1 MLNFWKYASS
11 AHIFYFVIVFGIFIL
26 RKKIGSGGLFFKTKD
41 TKKAKTEDK
50 EVSEDG
56 VQAPEKTA
64 NSVEKPDDE
73 EGDSEVPSLPLGLTG
88 NFQKILYLSGV

>member
-1 MLNFWKYASS
+1 MKICLFSTHFLFCDRIWY
-11 AHIFYFVIVFGIFIL
+11 FYFK
-26 RKKIGSGGLFFKTKD
+26 KKIGSGGLFFKTKD

-64 NSVEKPDDE
+64 NSVEKLFWRQRTRVSLE
-73 EGDSEVPSLPLGLTG
+73 ESREEFLIGM
-88 NFQKILYLSGV
+88 